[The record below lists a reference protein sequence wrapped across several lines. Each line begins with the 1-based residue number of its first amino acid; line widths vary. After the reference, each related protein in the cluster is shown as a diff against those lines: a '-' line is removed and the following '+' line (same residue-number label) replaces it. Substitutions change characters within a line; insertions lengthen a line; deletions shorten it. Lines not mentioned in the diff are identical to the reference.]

1 MKLHANRPQALN
13 TVTAYGPGYIEINAQ
28 RHECAVLIQPESPVL
43 PWGPAQFDDLK
54 IEHFERLIEL
64 EPEVVLLGTGHTQ
77 RFIHPRLT
85 TALAQRRIGI
95 ESMDTGAACRT
106 YNILLTEGR
115 KVLAAV
121 LLI

>member
-1 MKLHANRPQALN
+1 MKLHANRPQSLN

-28 RHECAVLIQPESPVL
+28 RHENAVLIQPESLVL
-43 PWGPAQFDDLK
+43 PWGAVQFDDLTADHFEGL
-54 IEHFERLIEL
+54 IEH
-64 EPEVVLLGTGHTQ
+64 EPEVVLLGTGARQ
-77 RFIHPRLT
+77 RFVHPRLT

-106 YNILLTEGR
+106 YNILMTEGR